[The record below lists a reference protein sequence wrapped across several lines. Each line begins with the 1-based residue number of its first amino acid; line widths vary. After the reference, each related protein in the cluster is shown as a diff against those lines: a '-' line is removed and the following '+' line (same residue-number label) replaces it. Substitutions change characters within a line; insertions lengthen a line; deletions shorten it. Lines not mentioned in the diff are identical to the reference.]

1 MATTDARISS
11 TQEIEDLIKAR
22 YPLIYIVSPEEDRV
36 ERELLKIVVD
46 RRQRKLIV
54 WSITEGFFS
63 KGGGE
68 VYPDYDQPLKALN
81 FVATYEDDAVFVLR
95 DFHPY
100 LQAPEVTRRLR
111 DLSQSLKATR
121 KNIILLSSV
130 FKSPQELEKDLSVV
144 DFEVPNRQVIEDIID
159 RFMEQIGPDTPSLIR
174 DDPKYRERV
183 VEASL
188 GLTEAEIE
196 NVFAKSW
203 IRMRDFHIPTILAEK
218 KHIIRKS
225 GILEFFESEFNID
238 DIGGLDTLKSWLKK
252 RENAFYPEARRYGL
266 PLPKGILLLGIPG
279 CGKSLTAKAIGALYK
294 MPLLR
299 LDVGKVF
306 AGLVGSSEENMRR
319 AISTAEAVAPSIL
332 WMDELEKGLSGSA
345 SSGVSDGGTTA
356 RVFGTFITWLQEKS
370 SPVFVIATANDVSQL
385 PPELLRKGRFD
396 EIFFVDLPT
405 AKEREEIIRIHL
417 RRKQRDPEYF
427 DIPKIVAATA
437 SFSGSEIEQAIISA
451 LYDVYDE
458 YHGEKDIDTEAIIR
472 AAQEIIP
479 LSYTMKEKIDA
490 LREWAKTR
498 ARRASVASSEE
509 EGATMVRRL
518 EL

>member
-1 MATTDARISS
+1 MATEGKFSS
-11 TQEIEDLIKAR
+11 SEEIECLIRAR
-22 YPLIYIVSPEEDRV
+22 YPIIYIVSSEEGRV
-36 ERELLKIVVD
+36 ENELEKIVVEN
-46 RRQRKLIV
+46 RQRKLVI

-81 FVATYEDDAVFVLR
+81 FILTYDDDAVFVLR

-111 DLSQSLKATR
+111 DLSRALKSKR
-121 KNIILLSSV
+121 KNIVLLSSV
-130 FKSPQELEKDLSVV
+130 FRCPAEIEKDISVV
-144 DFEVPNRQVIEDIID
+144 DFDLPDRQVVEVIMDS
-159 RFMEQIGPDTPSLIR
+159 FMGHIGEDTPTQAR
-174 DDPKYRERV
+174 EDPKFRDRV
-183 VEASL
+183 VESAL
-188 GLTEAEIE
+188 GLTQDEVE

-203 IRMRDFHIPTILAEK
+203 IRMRDFHLPTILAEK
-218 KHIIRKS
+218 RHIIRKS
-225 GILEFFESEFNID
+225 GILEFFESDYGFG
-238 DIGGLDTLKSWLKK
+238 DIGGLDGLKAWLRK

-266 PLPKGILLLGIPG
+266 PLPKGILLLGVPG
-279 CGKSLTAKAIGALYK
+279 CGKSLTAKSIGALYN

-299 LDVGKVF
+299 LDMGKVF
-306 AGLVGSSEENMRR
+306 AGLVGSSEENMRK
-319 AISTAEAVAPSIL
+319 AIQVAEAVAPSIL

-356 RVFGTFITWLQEKS
+356 RVFGTFITWLQEKE

-405 AKEREEIIRIHL
+405 TDEREEIVEIHL
-417 RRKQRDPEYF
+417 RRKGRVPEYF

-437 SFSGSEIEQAIISA
+437 SFSGSEIEQAIVSA

-458 YHGEKDIDTEAIIR
+458 YRGEKDIDTESIIHS
-472 AAQEIIP
+472 AQETIP

-498 ARRASVASSEE
+498 ARRATEAGGEEEE
-509 EGATMVRRL
+509 EGVRRL